1 MLMTGT
7 SGPSASN
14 ITEISTQTRSC
25 QKCNQRKTRC
35 SKTRPCTSCVKL
47 GIECIFPPPGRA
59 PRRKKRALKAELVS
73 KVKSLEQKVRELED
87 ERNSPQSDPGVH
99 EEPSSIESNA
109 RPSVARTQQASRPPV
124 LARDELEGRFG
135 KLVVEEGSSRYVSH
149 EALASFRTEYGKIS
163 TQSKPGASASSE
175 PHDLRSSEGNNSN
188 SFLFGYRALAH
199 SLRDLYPTPLASQ
212 ALWAAY
218 EKNVA
223 PLILILHKPTI
234 RNLVRKA
241 ATNGE
246 FLDATSDALVFAVYF
261 AAVMSMKP
269 DECQVQLGVDRQ
281 YAIQHYRFAAEQAL
295 SRADFLHA
303 RCLSVLQAAV
313 LFLIVAWRCD
323 DVRFVWAMTALVY
336 RLAQGLG
343 LHRDGEKLG
352 LGPFETE
359 IRRRLWWYIY
369 LLDSQTSEH
378 QAMSPQIYEGT
389 YDTEFPLNIND
400 DDLSPEA
407 TDRFKGRDG
416 FTEMTFCLIRC
427 EINVRYRRILKGSM
441 PGLGPTRRSVEDIT
455 HALTDMSTF
464 IENKRLQLCDLS
476 VPIQWV
482 AATVTRIALA
492 RSWLVAHLSLIG
504 SDDLSS
510 DLWQQRRELLFQTA
524 IEVLEFTHLL
534 ESSDETAHWSWM
546 FEMYRQWHAFAFV
559 LSELCVR
566 PSQETDRAW
575 MIANLMFQ
583 RWQQD
588 GPPQGWVLWKPLSRL
603 MQRVTV
609 KRAGEIVTDR
619 ANK

>member
-1 MLMTGT
+1 L
-7 SGPSASN
+7 
-14 ITEISTQTRSC
+14 
-25 QKCNQRKTRC
+25 
-35 SKTRPCTSCVKL
+35 
-47 GIECIFPPPGRA
+47 
-59 PRRKKRALKAELVS
+59 
-73 KVKSLEQKVRELED
+73 
-87 ERNSPQSDPGVH
+87 H
-99 EEPSSIESNA
+99 
-109 RPSVARTQQASRPPV
+109 
-124 LARDELEGRFG
+124 
-135 KLVVEEGSSRYVSH
+135 
-149 EALASFRTEYGKIS
+149 
-163 TQSKPGASASSE
+163 
-175 PHDLRSSEGNNSN
+175 
-188 SFLFGYRALAH
+188 
-199 SLRDLYPTPLASQ
+199 PTPLISQ
-212 ALWAAY
+212 ALWGAY

-234 RNLVRKA
+234 RSLVRKA
-241 ATNGE
+241 ATNAE
-246 FLDATSDALVFAVYF
+246 FLDANSEALVFAVYF

-269 DECQVQLGVDRQ
+269 AECRRQLGVDRQ
-281 YAIQHYRFAAEQAL
+281 TAIQHYRFAAEQAL

-359 IRRRLWWYIY
+359 MRRRLWWYIY

-389 YDTEFPLNIND
+389 YDTEFPLNVND

-407 TDRFKGRDG
+407 TTRFEEREG
-416 FTEMTFCLIRC
+416 FTERTFCLIRC
-427 EINVRYRRILKGSM
+427 EINVRYRRILKGTM
-441 PGLGPTRRSVEDIT
+441 PSLGPTRQSVEDTT

-464 IENKRLQLCDLS
+464 IENERLKYCDLS

-482 AATVTRIALA
+482 AATITRIALA

-510 DLWQQRRELLFQTA
+510 DLWQQRREVLFQTA

-534 ESSDETAHWSWM
+534 ESSAETAHWSWM

-559 LSELCVR
+559 LSEISVR
-566 PSQETDRAW
+566 PPSQATDRAW
-575 MIANLMFQ
+575 TIANLMFQ

-603 MQRVTV
+603 IERVTA
-609 KRAGEIVTDR
+609 KRADEFSAGSAHQMLVSFPADSTHIPSVWASRQTETINGDPVDPASNTLAMEIYRDIVRDLGVGLGES
-619 ANK
+619 